1 MDKASSAIA
10 AFDAGKFP
18 SQQQINAFIDW
29 FLNSPLSQIEPTSKG
44 GELSEQG
51 RIIVEDVRD
60 LLTAYKQLGENK
72 NGQALLVR
80 NVFRRLLTS

>member
-1 MDKASSAIA
+1 MIA

-29 FLNSPLSQIEPTSKG
+29 FLNSPLAQIEPTSDG

-51 RIIVEDVRD
+51 QIIVNDIRN
-60 LLTAYKQLGENK
+60 LLTAYKQLGEHQNSEHSFDT
-72 NGQALLVR
+72 R
-80 NVFRRLLTS
+80 HTRS

>member
-1 MDKASSAIA
+1 MDKASSVMA
-10 AFDAGKFP
+10 ALDAGKFP

-29 FLNSPLSQIEPTSKG
+29 FLNSPLSQIEPTSEG